1 MASTLEISDGKGI
14 IKFNGALTV
23 NCAEEIRMLL
33 IKALIDA
40 DQVLMDFGD
49 VTAADLS
56 SFQLI
61 CSAHRTAV
69 RLKKQLSY
77 AGTPPDVFIR
87 SVEEGGFARATGCG
101 LDCEKS
107 CLWMMGAAIG
117 AQKIG

>member
-1 MASTLEISDGKGI
+1 MASTLEISDRKGI

-49 VTAADLS
+49 VTEADLAGL
-56 SFQLI
+56 QLL

-107 CLWMMGAAIG
+107 CLWVVGP
-117 AQKIG
+117 QSERRKIG